1 MMSSFTQSYKL
12 LRIGAIISTIGN
24 LLIWSWSFLI
34 PEFSKKSLTLDM
46 LDEATS
52 FANPHSL

>member
-1 MMSSFTQSYKL
+1 MSSFTQSYKL